1 MDGEAKNLKKRS
13 SVQISKEIEYLV
25 RELDSVKRRIR
36 EVHDQTKKNVQAC
49 PTIDA
54 YNERAL
60 QTCAEACKNNLQ
72 DGNCAYHCMRDT
84 SKTSFVEFCAKPKI
98 LFDFCPEYDPVGRRV
113 QKDTDT
119 LCNSNS
125 PINYYNSSDLFHCD
139 PENCLQLYGDSQNTK
154 GTTMIT
160 YWDIDKTLILAS
172 SIVCIALT
180 VFIIMYN
187 FRNRTPKW
195 FRARFSLSPRRSNQ
209 TEIINALSN
218 LSERNRCMET
228 EMGTPEDFVNCPNSG
243 QCEPLCD
250 NMGLGQLS
258 SICTS
263 NLKLHDSNSTNLTT
277 NFDRKNNQT
286 GTDIK

>member
-1 MDGEAKNLKKRS
+1 MDGEAKNVKKRS
-13 SVQISKEIEYLV
+13 SVQISKEIEYLF
-25 RELDSVKRRIR
+25 RELEDSVNRRIR

-49 PTIDA
+49 PTIDT

-98 LFDFCPEYDPVGRRV
+98 LFDFCPEYDPVGRRI

-119 LCNSNS
+119 LCNSSS

-160 YWDIDKTLILAS
+160 YWDIDRTLILAS
-172 SIVCIALT
+172 SIVCIALV
-180 VFIIMYN
+180 VFIMYI
-187 FRNRTPKW
+187 FRKRTSKW
-195 FRARFSLSPRRSNQ
+195 FRVWFSLCMRRKNP
-209 TEIINALSN
+209 TEVIIPLSN
-218 LSERNRCMET
+218 LNERNKYLERRMW
-228 EMGTPEDFVNCPNSG
+228 TPEDFVNSPNYG
-243 QCEPLCD
+243 QCKPLCD
-250 NMGLGQLS
+250 YMDLGQPS

-277 NFDRKNNQT
+277 KV
-286 GTDIK
+286 